1 MAARQERVLIADA
14 VAAFTAATPFA
25 ALPPAIVAKARR
37 HILDTLACGLAGA
50 CSAEGRAVR
59 LALAASEPAGLA
71 PVWGTPLALSPRAA
85 ALANG
90 TACHAFELDD
100 TGGCD
105 HSGAVVVPAA
115 LAALSLT
122 DRPVDG
128 RTLILAIV
136 LGYEIA
142 RRALEAC
149 GGYAPH
155 NEAGWHSTATCG
167 TFGAAAAAARILALT
182 ETETRDALGHA
193 ASFSGGLWAFIHDG
207 AGTKRVHAGRAA
219 EGGLLAA
226 LLARAGLAGPAHVF
240 DDVWGGFTRS
250 FAPATADPGA
260 WTRALGETWRL
271 ERVAIKP
278 HAACRSAHAGIDAV
292 GAIVEGHRLAAA
304 DIESILVSGPA
315 FLTEMCGTRDI
326 DARASAQ
333 MSLPYGIAVRVV
345 RGDASLEQYRAAVRA
360 DPAVRAAM
368 ERVQMEVDAG
378 LGALDHP
385 TIRLAT
391 QDGRVFAERVT
402 DPLGSPTNPVPDAVH
417 AAKVAAL
424 SGMALDDA
432 SIDRLVQT
440 IETLETCGDV
450 RGLPARLAAPRDPDP
465 FD

>member
-1 MAARQERVLIADA
+1 VAARKNGGLIADA
-14 VAAFTAATPFA
+14 VAAFTTGTPFA
-25 ALPPAIVAKARR
+25 ALPLPIAAKARR

-59 LALAASEPAGLA
+59 AALATSEPAGPA
-71 PVWGTPLALSPRAA
+71 PIWGTPLALSPRAA

-100 TGGCD
+100 AGGCD

-115 LAALSLT
+115 LAALALAE
-122 DRPVDG
+122 RPVDG
-128 RTLILAIV
+128 PTFILAIV
-136 LGYEIA
+136 LGYEVA

-167 TFGAAAAAARILALT
+167 TFGAAAATARILGLT
-182 ETETRDALGHA
+182 ETQTRDALGHA

-219 EGGLLAA
+219 EGGLVAA

-240 DDVWGGFTRS
+240 EDVWGGFTRS

-260 WTRALGETWRL
+260 WTRAFGETWRL

-278 HAACRSAHAGIDAV
+278 HAACRSAHSGIDAV
-292 GAIVEGHRLAAA
+292 GAVMDGHGLAAA
-304 DIESILVSGPA
+304 DVQSVVVSGPA
-315 FLTEMCGTRDI
+315 FLAEMCGTRDI
-326 DARASAQ
+326 DCRASAQ

-360 DPAVRAAM
+360 DPAVRAALDHV
-368 ERVQMEVDAG
+368 RMEVDAN

-385 TIRLAT
+385 TVRLAT
-391 QDGRVFAERVT
+391 RDGRVFAERIT
-402 DPLGSPTNPVPDAVH
+402 DPLGSPTNPVPSAAH
-417 AAKVAAL
+417 AAKVTAL
-424 SGMALDDA
+424 SGMPLDEAAVRRLCDA
-432 SIDRLVQT
+432 FDS
-440 IETLETCGDV
+440 LETSGDV
-450 RGLPARLAAPRDPDP
+450 RGLPALLAAPRDPDL

>member
-50 CSAEGRAVR
+50 CSVEGRAVR
-59 LALAASEPAGLA
+59 LALAASERAGPA
-71 PVWGTPLALSPRAA
+71 PVWGTPLAFSPRAA

-250 FAPATADPGA
+250 FGPATADLGA
-260 WTRALGETWRL
+260 WTRALGETSRL

-368 ERVQMEVDAG
+368 DRVQMEVDAG

-391 QDGRVFAERVT
+391 RDGRVFAERVT
-402 DPLGSPTNPVPDAVH
+402 DPLGSPTNPVPDAVQ